1 MGCFSFVCKVCDK
14 PIICDRDIAE
24 EVTLYWLK
32 DGKVHQ
38 QMTGNYDSYGR
49 VTPPNS
55 TLPIQWTEEGL
66 SIPETWSKVCEDMF
80 DKNPE
85 NGIAAIHTKCNI
97 GLIPTTKS
105 DDDPN
110 QGWIVDEP
118 EESFWNNPMEML

>member
-1 MGCFSFVCKVCDK
+1 MGCFSFICQECQK

-55 TLPIQWTEEGL
+55 TIPIQWTEGDL
-66 SIPETWSKVCEDMF
+66 DRSVVWGKVCNDMF
-80 DKNPE
+80 NE
-85 NGIAAIHTKCNI
+85 NIKYGIAAIHVKCDI
-97 GLIPTTKS
+97 GLIPTIRS
-105 DDDPN
+105 ADDPG
-110 QGWIVDEP
+110 QGWIQDLPEDEFG
-118 EESFWNNPMEML
+118 E